1 MNVIFEQFSQT
12 MIIFPNAKVNLG
24 LNIISKR
31 ADGFHNIESIF
42 FPVAINDALEFV
54 VADEMQLTISGLPI
68 DGNSAD
74 NLILKAYYLLKKDFD
89 LSALK
94 IHLHK
99 NIPMGAGLG
108 GGSADAAFLL
118 KELNNYF
125 NLKID
130 TQKVMTY
137 AALLGSDCAFFILN
151 KPCFSS
157 GRGEVLEPVNLNLGG
172 MKMIVV
178 HPAIHVNT
186 AWAYSKIKP
195 SKPLKSLKKVIT
207 QPILTWRE
215 ELKNDFEVPVFKEF
229 PQIEKIKEQLYQ
241 VGALYAS
248 LSGSGSAVFGL
259 FENEVPPI
267 KFPNNYFVS
276 EYSI

>member
-1 MNVIFEQFSQT
+1 MNIIFEQFSQT